1 MAFAKVAKEKC
12 SVDMNRLC
20 HVSDY
25 AYVVSESPNWV
36 FFFELIILHLKI
48 AKSLTPG

>member
-25 AYVVSESPNWV
+25 AYVVFRVSELG
-36 FFFELIILHLKI
+36 LILRTYYSSLKN
-48 AKSLTPG
+48 G

>member
-25 AYVVSESPNWV
+25 AYVVFRVSELV
-36 FFFELIILHLKI
+36 FFFELIILHLKM

>member
-25 AYVVSESPNWV
+25 AYVVFRVSELGLFLRTYYS
-36 FFFELIILHLKI
+36 LLKM